1 MSITRRDLLKTSL
14 LTSAAVAL
22 DGILP
27 ASALATLQ
35 PLRVT
40 AKGNPLF
47 PGLGVCDPEV
57 KVYNNQVYLYATHDA
72 SIRSTHFVMHNWWV
86 WHTSDLVHWEL
97 VSVLK
102 PEQTYLHKPSNSC
115 WGTNAA
121 ARNGKYYFYFSMG
134 PRNIGVVEGPTPAGP
149 WHDPLGHALIANGSV
164 DTQARDP
171 GILQE
176 PDGTSYI
183 VFGTFNYY
191 IARLNEDM
199 ISLAEKP
206 RLIHIRNAEG
216 PYGKGKTDDKPFI
229 HRRGDIYYLSWGSY
243 YGMSNSPYG
252 PYDCKGCMIQA
263 DRVAPNFR
271 DVSKW
276 QGLNMIHDSGNTKN
290 WLAHDR
296 HGTFF
301 TLFGQNYFICN
312 DESQP
317 GTTPYFRDS
326 ILSYVR
332 YKNNGEIDPIYINP
346 IGVGQYDA
354 RAGIYAADFFK
365 ISGAV
370 VTEQQNGAFAVL
382 VQQNGAHLTYPNIRN
397 LKKNSTLKIKA
408 HLLHPQ
414 DLVIEVR
421 RGIAEGT
428 ELGKITIT
436 KESVH
441 KSDHWT
447 IPLRNLNEK
456 DDLCLVFHGS
466 HTEMASLE
474 HLSFV

>member
-1 MSITRRDLLKTSL
+1 MHITRRNVLKSSL
-14 LTSAAVAL
+14 ITGAAVAL
-22 DGILP
+22 DGLFP
-27 ASALATLQ
+27 ASAHAALQ

-40 AKGNPLF
+40 AKGTPLF

-57 KVYNNQVYLYATHDA
+57 KIYNNQVYLYATHDA
-72 SIRSTHFVMHNWWV
+72 SIRSTDFVMHDWWV
-86 WHTSDLVHWEL
+86 LHTTDLVHWER
-97 VSVLK
+97 VSVLM
-102 PEQTYLHKPSNSC
+102 PEQTYLHKPRNSC
-115 WGTNAA
+115 WGTDAA
-121 ARNGKYYFYFSMG
+121 TRNGKYYFYFSMG
-134 PRNIGVVEGPTPAGP
+134 PRDIGVVEAPTPIGP
-149 WHDPLGHALIANGSV
+149 WYDPLGHALIANGSV

-206 RLIHIRNAEG
+206 RLIQVTNAEG

-229 HRRGDIYYLSWGSY
+229 HRRGDIYYLSWGCY

-252 PYDCKGCMIQA
+252 PYDCKGPIIQA
-263 DRVAPNFR
+263 DRMTPRFR
-271 DVSKW
+271 DVRKW
-276 QGLNMIHDSGNTKN
+276 QGLNMIPHSENTTN
-290 WLAHDR
+290 WLGHDR

-332 YKNNGEIDPIYINP
+332 YRKNGEIDPIYINS

-354 RAGIYAADFFK
+354 HAGIYATDFFK
-365 ISGAV
+365 VSGAEV
-370 VTEQQNGAFAVL
+370 EEQPDGSFAVRIENN
-382 VQQNGAHLTYPNIRN
+382 VAQLTYPNIRN
-397 LKKNSTLKIKA
+397 LKKDSRLQIKGR
-408 HLLHPQ
+408 LLHPQ
-414 DLVIEVR
+414 DMMIEIR
-421 RGIAEGT
+421 RGTALGS
-428 ELGKITIT
+428 ELGKIKIT
-436 KESVH
+436 TDSAR
-441 KSDHWT
+441 KSAHWT
-447 IPLRNLNEK
+447 IPLNNLRER
-456 DDLCLVFHGS
+456 DDLCIVFHSERGELANI
-466 HTEMASLE
+466 HQ
-474 HLSFV
+474 LSFT